1 VGDAVLRECAD
12 IMRRQCRAIDL
23 IARYGG
29 EEFALI
35 LPDSDGV
42 AAARLCERIRDAM
55 EQADWSRIH
64 PTSTSPSAPASRT
77 GARHGGDE
85 LVGETDRR
93 LYEAKRNG
101 RNRVWACL

>member
-1 VGDAVLRECAD
+1 MLRECAD

-42 AAARLCERIRDAM
+42 AAARLCERIREAM
-55 EQADWSRIH
+55 QHADWSRIH
-64 PTSTSPSAPASRT
+64 PDLHVTVSAGVAYWSTGMA
-77 GARHGGDE
+77 GDE

-101 RNRVWACL
+101 RNRVWATL